1 MRTLE
6 PTIIRDSRRRCLLV
20 LLRIANCRFGDKA
33 TATAD
38 MRQELA
44 AMANLLRKTAGRI
57 LRVLA
62 ETELLTVGYRSIAL
76 HDAAALRGMLA
87 A

>member
-1 MRTLE
+1 
-6 PTIIRDSRRRCLLV
+6 
-20 LLRIANCRFGDKA
+20 
-33 TATAD
+33 
-38 MRQELA
+38 
-44 AMANLLRKTAGRI
+44 MANLSRKTAGRI